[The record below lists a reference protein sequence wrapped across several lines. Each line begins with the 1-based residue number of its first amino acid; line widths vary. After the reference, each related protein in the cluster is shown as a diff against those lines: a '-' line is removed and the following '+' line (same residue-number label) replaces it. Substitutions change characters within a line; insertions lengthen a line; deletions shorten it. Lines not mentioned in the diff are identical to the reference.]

1 MGMMRL
7 VKCGVAALV
16 LGVIVQQGTA
26 IGGGPESPDDVAA
39 ACQLEMFALRDAAT
53 AALQAELIAFDAAM
67 SEISAEAVGVD
78 VARLGAATST
88 RLDKIGLRAIAA
100 INKSANRCIA
110 KLNRIGADVSYT
122 NGTDA
127 QRISIVTILGDSLR
141 FSAQAA
147 VAAEMVE
154 FMDQ

>member
-1 MGMMRL
+1 MKTVSFRL
-7 VKCGVAALV
+7 LTLITVLAAGVF
-16 LGVIVQQGTA
+16 QQATA
-26 IGGGPESPDDVAA
+26 IGGGPQSPDDVAS
-39 ACQLEMFALRDAAT
+39 ACQMEMFALRDAAT
-53 AALQAELIAFDAAM
+53 AALQAELTAFDTSMGA
-67 SEISAEAVGVD
+67 ISAGAVGVD
-78 VARLGAATST
+78 VARLGAATSA
-88 RLDKIGLRAIAA
+88 RLDKIGLKAIAA
-100 INKSANRCIA
+100 INKSANRCIG
-110 KLNRIGADVSYT
+110 KLNRIGADVSYI